1 MTGRVKYCEV
11 CKIDFS
17 ILFRVQYQTS
27 KEWIFVCHECLL
39 NLKKDN
45 PALDD
50 DKILSIS
57 TKTIS
62 VLASILLDIDKNK
75 IKIIKSKFFIKK
87 LFLS

>member
-11 CKIDFS
+11 CKIDFY

-45 PALDD
+45 
-50 DKILSIS
+50 
-57 TKTIS
+57 
-62 VLASILLDIDKNK
+62 LAYKYGGTW
-75 IKIIKSKFFIKK
+75 KK
-87 LFLS
+87 

>member
-45 PALDD
+45 PAY
-50 DKILSIS
+50 KYGG
-57 TKTIS
+57 TWKKW
-62 VLASILLDIDKNK
+62 VL
-75 IKIIKSKFFIKK
+75 
-87 LFLS
+87 